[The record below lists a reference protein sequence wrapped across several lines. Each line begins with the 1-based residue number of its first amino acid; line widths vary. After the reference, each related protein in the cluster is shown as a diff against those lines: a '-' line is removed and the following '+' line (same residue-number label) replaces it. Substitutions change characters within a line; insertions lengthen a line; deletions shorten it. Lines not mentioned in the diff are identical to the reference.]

1 MTLIASSLQTGQVKT
16 VGSFF
21 FTILMTRLRRRPML
35 IPLHAWVICHLFQRS
50 TLPLRNG
57 RARVIKARGRVYRG
71 YETVSPTKVPKMA
84 TEQPQSPI
92 DWSLARLKEDRLA
105 KTILQNSHLSE
116 VQFSSLVIDVL
127 WPTSQPSSADG
138 GQRSRRRQVSK
149 GAFNRSLAQARR
161 NVIKSIYTVFLLAY
175 FGLFDSPKLEP
186 FLRLGDEMKTFLD
199 AKHETGHEG
208 ESEAQDAMK
217 ALENAL
223 ENSIG
228 ELARMGSFK
237 RQRDVT

>member
-1 MTLIASSLQTGQVKT
+1 MTAEQV
-16 VGSFF
+16 
-21 FTILMTRLRRRPML
+21 
-35 IPLHAWVICHLFQRS
+35 
-50 TLPLRNG
+50 
-57 RARVIKARGRVYRG
+57 
-71 YETVSPTKVPKMA
+71 
-84 TEQPQSPI
+84 QSPI
-92 DWSLARLKEDRLA
+92 DWSLARLKDDRLA
-105 KTILQNSHLSE
+105 KTLLQNSHLTE
-116 VQFSSLVIDVL
+116 VQFTTLVIDAL
-127 WPTSQPSSADG
+127 WPTSQPLSEDERP
-138 GQRSRRRQVSK
+138 RSGRRRVSK

-199 AKHETGHEG
+199 AKHETGQKG
-208 ESEAQDAMK
+208 DSERYDAMK

-223 ENSIG
+223 ESSID

>member
-1 MTLIASSLQTGQVKT
+1 MNAE
-16 VGSFF
+16 
-21 FTILMTRLRRRPML
+21 
-35 IPLHAWVICHLFQRS
+35 HA
-50 TLPLRNG
+50 
-57 RARVIKARGRVYRG
+57 
-71 YETVSPTKVPKMA
+71 
-84 TEQPQSPI
+84 QSPI
-92 DWSLARLKEDRLA
+92 DWSLTRLKNDRLA
-105 KTILQNSHLSE
+105 RSILQNSHLTE
-116 VQFSSLVIDVL
+116 VQFATLVIDVL
-127 WPTSQPSSADG
+127 WPTSQPTPEDEP
-138 GQRSRRRQVSK
+138 RSGRRQVSK

-199 AKHETGHEG
+199 VKHETGQKG
-208 ESEAQDAMK
+208 DSGPYDAMK

-223 ENSIG
+223 ESSIR

>member
-1 MTLIASSLQTGQVKT
+1 MTAE
-16 VGSFF
+16 
-21 FTILMTRLRRRPML
+21 
-35 IPLHAWVICHLFQRS
+35 HA
-50 TLPLRNG
+50 
-57 RARVIKARGRVYRG
+57 
-71 YETVSPTKVPKMA
+71 
-84 TEQPQSPI
+84 QSPI
-92 DWSLARLKEDRLA
+92 DWSLTRLKNDRLA
-105 KTILQNSHLSE
+105 RTILQNSHLTE
-116 VQFSSLVIDVL
+116 VQFATLVIDVL
-127 WPTSQPSSADG
+127 WPTSQPSSEDERP
-138 GQRSRRRQVSK
+138 RSGRRQVSK

-199 AKHETGHEG
+199 AKHETGG
-208 ESEAQDAMK
+208 KGDSEPYDAMK

-223 ENSIG
+223 ESSIG